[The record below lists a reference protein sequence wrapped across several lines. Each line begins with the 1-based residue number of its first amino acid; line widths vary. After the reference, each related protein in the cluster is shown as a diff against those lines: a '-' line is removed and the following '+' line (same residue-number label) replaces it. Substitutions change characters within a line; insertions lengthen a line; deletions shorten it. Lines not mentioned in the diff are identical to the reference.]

1 MRFFPPTPSRRLAER
16 AVAAL
21 LWLVAVS
28 AAAAPPQNADPAL
41 APWFRSLLQP
51 GTSVS
56 CCALADC
63 RPTDYRI
70 TADHYEAF
78 VGGAWVTVPPDK
90 ILDRTDNP
98 TGRAVVCW
106 TPQRGIMC
114 FVRATES

>member
-1 MRFFPPTPSRRLAER
+1 MGFFPAAPPRRLPER
-16 AVAAL
+16 ALAAL
-21 LWLVAVS
+21 LWAIAAS

-70 TADHYEAF
+70 SADHYEAL
-78 VGGAWVTVPPDK
+78 VGGAWVAVPPDK